1 MGVNV
6 RAEGNVSMFST
17 EEPVFFS
24 PDEDPSEIQTELEG
38 TNLLACLP
46 DGLRMFDACFVSPKL
61 WYFAKQLDHLAWC
74 QVDPG
79 AEFSTQVT

>member
-1 MGVNV
+1 
-6 RAEGNVSMFST
+6 
-17 EEPVFFS
+17 
-24 PDEDPSEIQTELEG
+24 
-38 TNLLACLP
+38 
-46 DGLRMFDACFVSPKL
+46 MFDACFVSPKL